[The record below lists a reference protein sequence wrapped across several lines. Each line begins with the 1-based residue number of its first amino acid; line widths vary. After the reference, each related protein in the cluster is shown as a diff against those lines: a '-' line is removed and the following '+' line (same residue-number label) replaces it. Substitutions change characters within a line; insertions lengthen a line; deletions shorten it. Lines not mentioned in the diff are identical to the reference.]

1 MKIWECGWDGERLQW
16 WEGEIVTGWDSWKRW
31 DNEKYEYM
39 KEWGSDENDKV
50 VKVWVDEGVK

>member
-39 KEWGSDENDKV
+39 KEWGSER
-50 VKVWVDEGVK
+50 VK

>member
-1 MKIWECGWDGERLQW
+1 MVKGWISKRLKIWECGWDGERLQW

-39 KEWGSDENDKV
+39 KEWGSER
-50 VKVWVDEGVK
+50 VK